1 MNSDINTPINADISL
16 RNSAIVAGLGLLF
29 MAIIAPIAQFGVLQK
44 LIVAGDPT
52 ITAKNI
58 IASVGIFRIGI
69 CIFLIVAV
77 LDVVVAWALYILLK
91 PVNKSVSLL
100 AAWFRV
106 AYAAIF
112 VSAVNNLLT
121 VLQLLSGSDYL
132 KVFETNQLNAQVLLS
147 LNSFTDG
154 WNIGLAI
161 FGLHLSVVGYLVFKS
176 GYFPKFLGILVMIAG
191 LGYLI
196 DNLGKLLSANYTV
209 SIAMFTFIGEVLLIF
224 WLLWRGVKGFDKEM
238 ELK

>member
-1 MNSDINTPINADISL
+1 MNSEINTPTYADISL
-16 RNSAIVAGLGLLF
+16 RNSAIVAGLSLLF
-29 MAIIAPIAQFGVLQK
+29 MAILAPIAQFGVLQK

-52 ITAKNI
+52 ITADNI
-58 IASVGIFRIGI
+58 MASVGIFRAGI

-77 LDVVVAWALYILLK
+77 LDVVVAWALYVLLK
-91 PVNKSVSLL
+91 PVNRSFSLL

-112 VSAVNNLLT
+112 VSAVNNLLN

-132 KVFETNQLNAQVLLS
+132 KVFETDQLYAQVLLS

-154 WNIGLAI
+154 WSIGLAI
-161 FGLHLSVVGYLVFKS
+161 FGIHLLVVGYLVFKS
-176 GYFPKFLGILVMIAG
+176 GYFPKFLCIFVMIAG

-196 DNLGKLLSANYTV
+196 DNLGKLISADYTL
-209 SIAMFTFIGEVLLIF
+209 SIAMFTFIGEVLLII
-224 WLLWRGVKGFDKEM
+224 WLLWRGVKGFD
-238 ELK
+238 

>member
-1 MNSDINTPINADISL
+1 MNSEINTPTYADISL
-16 RNSAIVAGLGLLF
+16 RNSAIVAGLSLLF
-29 MAIIAPIAQFGVLQK
+29 MAILAPIAQFGVLQK

-52 ITAKNI
+52 ITADNI
-58 IASVGIFRIGI
+58 MASVGIFRAGI

-91 PVNKSVSLL
+91 PVNRSFSLL

-112 VSAVNNLLT
+112 VSAVNNLLN

-132 KVFETNQLNAQVLLS
+132 KVFETDQLYAQVLLF

-154 WNIGLAI
+154 WSIGLAI
-161 FGLHLSVVGYLVFKS
+161 FGIHLLVVGYLVFKS
-176 GYFPKFLGILVMIAG
+176 GYFPKFLGIFVMIAG

-196 DNLGKLLSANYTV
+196 DNLGKLISADYTL

-224 WLLWRGVKGFDKEM
+224 WLLWRGVKGFD
-238 ELK
+238 